1 MKADRPEAA
10 NFRAALVEV
19 RVSGPRP
26 QGIVTWDA
34 RPDNSGGRFLCPPS
48 GKGGQMN
55 SADLRAWLQWLL
67 RVLNRSPWS
76 LRRALGELGAALADP
91 VAGEDCQGM
100 LSAWAAVVTTAV
112 LPDDQAGIPA
122 DILPARVDSA
132 DRQAAA
138 LRVARE
144 RGKVTVADLRQLY
157 PHFCGEVYRRDLA
170 LMVADGRLQAVG
182 TNKGRYYVLRD

>member
-1 MKADRPEAA
+1 MD
-10 NFRAALVEV
+10 
-19 RVSGPRP
+19 
-26 QGIVTWDA
+26 
-34 RPDNSGGRFLCPPS
+34 
-48 GKGGQMN
+48 

-76 LRRALGELGAALADP
+76 LRRALGELGQALADP
-91 VAGEDCQGM
+91 VAVEDCQGM
-100 LSAWAAVVTTAV
+100 LYAWAAVVTEAV
-112 LPDDQAGIPA
+112 TPEDQAGIPA

-144 RGKVTVADLRQLY
+144 RGKVTVADLRQQC
-157 PHFCGEVYRRDLA
+157 PPFCGEVYRRDLA

-182 TNKGRYYVLRD
+182 TNKGRYYALRGWLDPYAIKRRESDAQPFPKSGRWENMGGVAGPYGRPDRPFF